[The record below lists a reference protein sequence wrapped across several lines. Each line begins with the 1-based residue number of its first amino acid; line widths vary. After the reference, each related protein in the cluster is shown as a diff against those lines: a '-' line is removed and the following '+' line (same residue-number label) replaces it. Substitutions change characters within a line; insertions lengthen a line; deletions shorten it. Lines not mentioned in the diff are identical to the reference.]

1 MTIISDSQNMP
12 GARILATTLNKLFP
26 VNCRYSGLLIFT
38 AIVLLASG
46 CRQEIVPEPFLPRYG
61 HEAYQHSLEQANLAG
76 TALGYSW
83 KESAENALNNPADIT
98 LPYQEEFYLD
108 PAGADAAGYRFFVL
122 RGLRVEIEITV
133 HSSDSMQLFA
143 DLFRQ
148 SGDSTL
154 EWTHIA
160 SADEESLRL
169 EFEPRQD
176 SYYVLRLQ
184 PELLRG
190 GRFRVLIREVPSI
203 GFPVPGKNS
212 RAILSF
218 FGDPRDGGSREH
230 HGVDIFAAR
239 HTPVVAPSD
248 AEVTRVG
255 EGVIGGKY
263 VWLRDQKRSINMYF
277 AHLQTQEVTPGI
289 IVTAGQVIGTVGN
302 TGNARYT
309 PPHLHFGIYS
319 RGPVNPWHFIA
330 ETKTTPS
337 GISGDSLL
345 LGELVRAKQIIIV
358 NNSPGSGK
366 QVVDTLEQHSVM
378 KIKALTGNMY
388 RVLLPDGSSGYIA
401 GNQVEPASIAI
412 NEQVLPVSTGLLD
425 TPDINAVCMNF
436 INPGERFT
444 VLGKYNKHIYGKT
457 AEGRSGWIAVP

>member
-1 MTIISDSQNMP
+1 MTIISDSQNIP
-12 GARILATTLNKLFP
+12 GRRILDTTLNKIFP
-26 VNCRYSGLLIFT
+26 VSCRDSGLLIFT
-38 AIVLLASG
+38 AFILFVSG

-83 KESAENALNNPADIT
+83 KESAGNALNNPADIT

-133 HSSDSMQLFA
+133 HSADSMQLFA

-148 SGDSTL
+148 SSDPAL
-154 EWTHIA
+154 EWTHVA
-160 SADEESLRL
+160 SADKESLKIK
-169 EFEPRQD
+169 FEPRQD

-190 GRFRVLIREVPSI
+190 GRFRVLMREVPSL

-218 FGDPRDGGSREH
+218 FGDPRDGGRREH

-255 EGVIGGKY
+255 EGEIGGKY
-263 VWLRDQKRSINMYF
+263 VWLRDRERSINMYF
-277 AHLQTQEVTPGI
+277 AHLQTQEVTPGTL
-289 IVTAGQVIGTVGN
+289 VAAGQVIGTVGN
-302 TGNARYT
+302 TGNARFT

-319 RGPVNPWHFIA
+319 RGPVDPWHFIA
-330 ETKTTPS
+330 ERNTTPS
-337 GISGDSLL
+337 GISGDTLF
-345 LGELVRAKQIIIV
+345 LGELVRSKRTIIV
-358 NNSPGSGK
+358 KNSPGSGS
-366 QVVDTLEQHSVM
+366 QAVDTLEQYSVM
-378 KIKALTGNMY
+378 KIKALTGNLY
-388 RVLLPDGSSGYIA
+388 RVLLPDGSSGYVTE
-401 GNQVEPASIAI
+401 NQVEPAGNPI
-412 NEQVLPVSTGLLD
+412 NEQVLPGSAGLME
-425 TPDINAVCMNF
+425 TPGLNAVYIAF
-436 INPGERFT
+436 IDPGEIFT
-444 VLGKYNKHIYGKT
+444 VLGKYKNHIYGRT
-457 AEGRSGWIAVP
+457 FEGRSGWVTAP